1 MSFVG
6 ANRFKE
12 MAAKIALS
20 SAEVSRSLTAL
31 TAGTVQP
38 KKIVAL
44 IYEIAIIRRSAS
56 NERNLCPCTLPCPA
70 FIKARHVVIKL
81 LPASIHARFG
91 DGFSF
96 PVGTA
101 FGTVA
106 NRTILFMARLTI
118 DQVFSDRTL
127 QRYCT
132 DTIVAISCQVT
143 SNHLAINR

>member
-12 MAAKIALS
+12 MAARIALS

-44 IYEIAIIRRSAS
+44 ICEIAIIRRSAS

-70 FIKARHVVIKL
+70 FIKACHVVIKL

-91 DGFSF
+91 DRFSF
-96 PVGTA
+96 SIGAA
-101 FGTVA
+101 FGTVTS
-106 NRTILFMARLTI
+106 RTILSTARFAI
-118 DQVFSDRTL
+118 DQVLSDRTL
-127 QRYCT
+127 QRNGT
-132 DTIVAISCQVT
+132 DAVIAVRC
-143 SNHLAINR
+143 